1 MQRTIRDNSTS
12 YAIKK
17 FTTTIN
23 YMLSRIADSLFWL
36 NRYMERADGLLR
48 VTYTNYILSLD
59 KGVNNNITW
68 RPALEIFTYL
78 EEEKIAEL
86 ENDTNAALKLLITD
100 TTNINSL
107 KVILT
112 RARENARGVQDH
124 ITKEVWEQVNHMYH
138 IVNQPDLSS
147 KLLGYEAV
155 ETIEHFSKNSLLF
168 AGVIDTTMPRGLG
181 WSFMNLGRLI
191 ERSTQTIEMVD
202 KQFAAI
208 EYDLSKPTDIM
219 FWRYLLLSLSG
230 YELHLKNYHAGHSS
244 KEVLHQVFANGDFTR
259 SVLYTLNRIAKYLN
273 DVMQENKLEGNNA
286 LTKFYGRLHS
296 RVKYADFDSLNGITL
311 QQFFKDVNDDIVEFS
326 QRLTQLYFSYS

>member
-1 MQRTIRDNSTS
+1 
-12 YAIKK
+12 
-17 FTTTIN
+17 
-23 YMLSRIADSLFWL
+23 MLSRIADSLFWL

-78 EEEKIAEL
+78 DEAQIAEL
-86 ENDTNAALKLLITD
+86 ENDTNAVLKLLITD

-124 ITKEVWEQVNHMYH
+124 ITKEVWEQVNHLYH
-138 IVNQPDLSS
+138 MVNQPELSS

-155 ETIEHFSKNSLLF
+155 ETIDSFSKNSLLF

-208 EYDLSKPTDIM
+208 EYDLKKSMDIM

-230 YELHLKNYHAGHSS
+230 YELHLKNYHSANSS
-244 KEVLHQVFANGDFTR
+244 KEVLHQVLVNGDFTR
-259 SVLYTLNRIAKYLN
+259 SVLYTLNRIEKYLG
-273 DVMQENKLEGNNA
+273 DVMKENKLEGNDA
-286 LTKFYGRLHS
+286 LTTFYGRLHS
-296 RVKYADFDSLNGITL
+296 RVKYVDFDKLNGIIL
-311 QQFFKDVNDDIVEFS
+311 QHFLKDINEDILEFS

>member
-1 MQRTIRDNSTS
+1 
-12 YAIKK
+12 
-17 FTTTIN
+17 
-23 YMLSRIADSLFWL
+23 MLSRIADSLFWL

-68 RPALEIFTYL
+68 RPALEIFTYA
-78 EEEKIAEL
+78 EEPQIAAL
-86 ENDTNAALKLLITD
+86 ENDTDAVLKLLITD
-100 TTNINSL
+100 TTNFNSL

-138 IVNQPDLSS
+138 MVNQPDLGSR
-147 KLLGYEAV
+147 LLGYEAV

-168 AGVIDTTMPRGLG
+168 TGVTDTTMPRGLG

-191 ERSTQTIEMVD
+191 ERCTQTIEMTD

-208 EYDLSKPTDIM
+208 DYDLDQTTDIM

-230 YELHLKNYHAGHSS
+230 YELHLKTYHTSNAG
-244 KEVLHQVFANGDFTR
+244 KEVLHQVLANGDFTR
-259 SVLYTLNRIAKYLN
+259 SIVYTLSRIDKYLN
-273 DVMQENKLEGNNA
+273 DVMKENKLEGNEA
-286 LTKFYGRLHS
+286 LSKFYGRLYS
-296 RVKYADFDSLNGITL
+296 RVKYVDFDSLNGVTL
-311 QQFFKDVNDDIVEFS
+311 QRFLQDVSDDVLEFS
-326 QRLTQLYFSYS
+326 KRLAQLYFSYS